1 MPLTFDELKA
11 KCLELRRDIV
21 SMIAAAGSGHPGG
34 SLSSV
39 ELTAALYFRVMKH
52 DPRRPDWPER
62 DRFIL
67 SKGHGCPTLYAAMA
81 HAGYF
86 DRALLPTLRKMDSPL
101 QGHPDR
107 RFMPALEASTGSLG
121 NGLSIGIGIA
131 HALKLD
137 RTEARV
143 WVMLGDGECQEGQI
157 WEAAMYAGAHRLDN
171 LTVIVDYNKKQLDD
185 MVRHILPLDPLGGK
199 FAAMNWNVLEIDGHE
214 LKSVVEALEE
224 AKKVKGRPTAIVAHT
239 ITGKGVSFM
248 ENDPK
253 WHGVAPTKDEEKKA
267 LAELGVA

>member
-1 MPLTFDELKA
+1 MPLTLEELRA
-11 KCLELRRDIV
+11 KCVELRRDIV
-21 SMIAAAGSGHPGG
+21 SMIGMAGSGHPGG

-39 ELTAALYFRVMKH
+39 ELLAALYFHSMKH
-52 DPRRPDWPER
+52 DPLKPVWPAR

-67 SKGHGCPTLYAAMA
+67 SKGHGCPAMYAAMA

-86 DRALLPTLRKMDSPL
+86 SRELLPTLRRLGSPL

-107 RFMPALEASTGSLG
+107 RFLPAVEASTGSLG

-137 RTEARV
+137 RTDARV

-157 WEAAMYAGAHRLDN
+157 WEAAMYAGAHKMEN
-171 LTVIVDYNKKQLDD
+171 VTVIVDYNKKQLDD
-185 MVRHILPLDPLGGK
+185 MVRYILPLDPLGGK
-199 FAAMNWNVLEIDGHE
+199 FAANNWNVLEIDGHD
-214 LKSVVEALEE
+214 LKAVTEAYEE
-224 AKKVKGRPTAIVAHT
+224 SRKAKGRPTAVIAHT
-239 ITGKGVSFM
+239 VTGKGVSFM

-253 WHGVAPTKDEEKKA
+253 WHGVAPTKDEVARA
-267 LAELGVA
+267 LAELGAA

>member
-1 MPLTFDELKA
+1 MPPTIDELKA
-11 KCLELRRDIV
+11 MARRLRRDAIE
-21 SMIAAAGSGHPGG
+21 MITAAGSGHPGG
-34 SLSSV
+34 SLS
-39 ELTAALYFRVMKH
+39 EADLLAALWFRVMRH
-52 DPRRPDWPER
+52 DPKNPQWAAR

-67 SKGHGCPTLYAAMA
+67 SKGHGCPTLYSAMA

-86 DRALLPTLRKMDSPL
+86 DPATLTTLRRLGSPL

-137 RTEARV
+137 RTDARV
-143 WVMLGDGECQEGQI
+143 WVMLGDGECQEGQV

-171 LTVIVDYNKKQLDD
+171 LTAIVDFNKKQLDD
-185 MVRHILPLDPLGGK
+185 MVNKILPLDPLGGK
-199 FAAMNWNVLEIDGHE
+199 FSAMNWHVLEIDGHNMQA
-214 LKSVVEALEE
+214 VVEALEE
-224 AKKVKGRPTAIVAHT
+224 SKKVKGRPTAIVAHT

-253 WHGVAPTKDEEKKA
+253 WHGVAPTKEEALKA
-267 LAELGVA
+267 LAEIGA